1 MTCVDLSPLP
11 LAFCCFE
18 KPFNSLE
25 QAVLMLNNS
34 SFKCHNKSDQNLH
47 LLVQEEEVVVHHSKK
62 SNLVGVR
69 FAPEEKLKLKEL
81 ADEQKINL
89 SELLRAIALQQI
101 ERTNRRFVPEV
112 NRKLYFELG
121 QVSEKLQ
128 TSQISSEMLHK
139 LQDLLNQVRTEFL
152 GLSS

>member
-1 MTCVDLSPLP
+1 V
-11 LAFCCFE
+11 
-18 KPFNSLE
+18 
-25 QAVLMLNNS
+25 
-34 SFKCHNKSDQNLH
+34 KSQ
-47 LLVQEEEVVVHHSKK
+47 
-62 SNLVGVR
+62 NLVGVR

-121 QVSEKLQ
+121 QVSAKLQ
-128 TSQISSEMLHK
+128 TSQISSEMLHE
-139 LQDLLNQVRTEFL
+139 LEELLNQVRTELL